1 MGKLSFIIGLI
12 LLSGQVLAQ
21 DEEKRN
27 IYFGNQAFDEGNF
40 DEAIAYYQE
49 AIKHSPLGFKAH
61 FNMGNAYFR
70 KKDVKTASD
79 IYTSIVDLAPTAYD
93 QSKVHYNLGNC
104 QLLSNQIDPAI
115 DSYKAAL
122 RINPND
128 ENARYNLAY
137 ALHLR
142 QQQPP
147 KQDKEKQEND
157 QQDENDGQDEQQRND
172 EPQDEQDGN
181 GDNSSGSGQNQPDG
195 EGNNG
200 AVPEKISK
208 EQARK
213 ILEAALRREKEVQK
227 KIDQKKV
234 VGTGSSGKKDW

>member
-1 MGKLSFIIGLI
+1 MGKLNLIIGLI
-12 LLSGQVLAQ
+12 LLSGPVLAQ

-27 IYFGNQAFDEGNF
+27 IYFGNQAFDQGNY

-49 AIKHSPLGFKAH
+49 AIKNSPLGFKAY

-70 KKDVKTASD
+70 KKDVKAASD
-79 IYTSIVDLAPTAYD
+79 VYTSIVDLAPTAYD

-122 RINPND
+122 RLNPND

-147 KQDKEKQEND
+147 QQDQEEQDQQDQND
-157 QQDENDGQDEQQRND
+157 QQDDQQGNDD
-172 EPQDEQDGN
+172 PQDQQEGN
-181 GDNSSGSGQNQPDG
+181 ENDNSSGGQNQPANK
-195 EGNNG
+195 GNNDG

-227 KIDQKKV
+227 KIDQKKI
-234 VGTGSSGKKDW
+234 VGTGSSAKKDW